1 MNKNLIKFNDFQPNR
16 KINNRQNALNVLA
29 KAKAQ
34 EAQQQTIQVYDP
46 NTKSTRFVKIQN
58 S

>member
-34 EAQQQTIQVYDP
+34 EAQQQTTQVYDS
-46 NTKSTRFVKIQN
+46 NTRTTRFIKVQN